1 MGWAATRMDAPRQRQ
16 HAASLALAAACALA
30 CLPAHAGGRN
40 SVRVVIGGPVLLAP
54 GFGAPVGGTV
64 IGGTV
69 VGGQVVP
76 APQIQGYTPG
86 SIYFG
91 SSGSYTV
98 VPMNRGARVPL
109 HASPL
114 YAVPVPVFVPA
125 PAPAP
130 AQAASPAQLRYYC
143 PDWNDYWPEVQ
154 SCPSAWLKVVP

>member
-1 MGWAATRMDAPRQRQ
+1 MGWAATRRDAPHRRR

-54 GFGAPVGGTV
+54 GFGALGGGTV
-64 IGGTV
+64 VGGTV

-76 APQIQGYTPG
+76 APQVQGYTPG

-109 HASPL
+109 

-125 PAPAP
+125 PAPV
-130 AQAASPAQLRYYC
+130 QAASQAQLRYYC